1 MLEDVLLYFVAIL
14 GEERG
19 WTEAILPVD
28 WQPLFADPLDLA
40 AEIIS
45 MGGVPLVHLG
55 ESLGLKG
62 VILLGLLG
70 EEGEE
75 VLGPTETTLIPSAF
89 FHIIT
94 VMEL

>member
-1 MLEDVLLYFVAIL
+1 MLEDVLLYFVAVL
-14 GEERG
+14 GEKRG
-19 WTEAILPVD
+19 WAEAILPEG

-40 AEIIS
+40 AEAIS

-55 ESLGLKG
+55 ECLGLKG
-62 VILLGLLG
+62 LILFGLLG

-75 VLGPTETTLIPSAF
+75 VLGPTEAALIPSAF